1 VNFNIKNYL
10 VSLNNKS
17 SIKLDTLLI
26 EDLAVEIGYYLQN
39 KNYNTYLIQKTCL
52 KFFLNEINK
61 KKRLENVSSL
71 YSERSNE
78 EEVIKSRLEKINQ
91 LKINHKQRAIIK
103 DLILGLTYEEIRKKY
118 ELSSKQLRNLIYY
131 FKNTLKYKTK

>member
-1 VNFNIKNYL
+1 MNFNIKNYL

-71 YSERSNE
+71 YSESSNE
-78 EEVIKSRLEKINQ
+78 EEVIKSRLEKLNQ
-91 LKINHKQRAIIK
+91 LKINQKQRAIIK

>member
-71 YSERSNE
+71 YSESSNE
-78 EEVIKSRLEKINQ
+78 EEVIKSRLEKLNQ
-91 LKINHKQRAIIK
+91 LKINRKQRAIIK

-118 ELSSKQLRNLIYY
+118 GLSSKQLRNIIYY
-131 FKNTLKYKTK
+131 LFVSESKY

>member
-1 VNFNIKNYL
+1 MNFNIKNYL

-71 YSERSNE
+71 YSESSNE
-78 EEVIKSRLEKINQ
+78 EEVIKSRLEKLNQ

>member
-1 VNFNIKNYL
+1 MNFNIKNYL

-52 KFFLNEINK
+52 KFFLNEIKTRK
-61 KKRLENVSSL
+61 KGLENVSSL
-71 YSERSNE
+71 YSESSNE
-78 EEVIKSRLEKINQ
+78 EEIIKSRLEKLNQ
-91 LKINHKQRAIIK
+91 LKINRKQRVIIK

-118 ELSSKQLRNLIYY
+118 GLSSKQLRNIIYY
-131 FKNTLKYKTK
+131 FKNTLKYKT